1 MLQIRISKTSHPL
14 VKKISRNLN
23 TLYAKC
29 FKFSFTLHF
38 ISVFLVFI
46 FKLKNGILSDK

>member
-14 VKKISRNLN
+14 VKKLAGISIHCIP
-23 TLYAKC
+23 KC
-29 FKFSFTLHF
+29 FKFSFTLHD
-38 ISVFLVFI
+38 ISVFLVLI